1 MGPLMRRPRPHSK
14 RVWTYIAFIVIL
26 AGAVVISLPPTKV
39 RLPPVDL
46 AILTIL
52 YIISEIIAVR
62 MPRIGAISPSIVI
75 RLPLVTIMPGRE
87 SVVLVGTAM
96 MCSKLMR
103 GQPIETIVFNGAVVS
118 IASATCVT
126 IMHWAGF
133 GTSFVYP
140 QAVPAFIMATTLNML
155 VNVVLVDVVIV
166 LDNPG
171 RIQEVWRSTLRSVLP
186 AYLAMV
192 PLALLAILVY
202 QSPAGIVGIILFT
215 FPLILAHLFL
225 SVWVQL
231 KESHLET
238 VEALAAALEAK
249 DSYSRGHSD
258 RVGELAKRTAQVM
271 RFRASMVEEVEN
283 GGRLHD
289 IGKIGV
295 PDLVLKKPS
304 PLTPEEL
311 ETMRRHVEIGAEI
324 VKPLSFLRSV
334 TGMVRYHHEWFGGG
348 GYPGEMEGTSIPL
361 GARVLAVC
369 DAWDAMTSNR
379 IYRRAMEPLEAWRRL
394 VAGAGTQ
401 FDPEVVSAFK
411 KVIAADKLVPLDVLE
426 AEEVR
431 IREERERESR
441 EEMMATDQLG
451 QGLMEAAAGQEERG
465 EGV

>member
-1 MGPLMRRPRPHSK
+1 MPKIGAVSVSLAVQLACLVLVPN
-14 RVWTYIAFIVIL
+14 RVGVFIVVTGMAIAKL
-26 AGAVVISLPPTKV
+26 IRNQAPEVVLFNSSLIGLDSGVFLFVLSGMGFDGTFYYPRTVLPVVVAGTTKLFVNVALISIVVALDNPSRAREAWQSSL
-39 RLPPVDL
+39 RL
-46 AILTIL
+46 AILPYFAL
-52 YIISEIIAVR
+52 MPLAVL
-62 MPRIGAISPSIVI
+62 G
-75 RLPLVTIMPGRE
+75 
-87 SVVLVGTAM
+87 VLV
-96 MCSKLMR
+96 
-103 GQPIETIVFNGAVVS
+103 
-118 IASATCVT
+118 
-126 IMHWAGF
+126 
-133 GTSFVYP
+133 
-140 QAVPAFIMATTLNML
+140 
-155 VNVVLVDVVIV
+155 
-166 LDNPG
+166 
-171 RIQEVWRSTLRSVLP
+171 
-186 AYLAMV
+186 YLT
-192 PLALLAILVY
+192 
-202 QSPAGIVGIILFT
+202 PAGISGILLLFV
-215 FPLILAHLFL
+215 PLLLARL
-225 SVWVQL
+225 SLLAYMRL

-238 VEALAAALEAK
+238 IEALAAALEAK

-258 RVGELAKRTAQVM
+258 RVGELARRTAQVM
-271 RFRASMVEEVEN
+271 RFRASVVEEVEN

-426 AEEVR
+426 AEEAR

-441 EEMMATDQLG
+441 EEMMAMGQLD
-451 QGLMEAAAGQEERG
+451 QGLVEAAAGQEERG